1 MYKVEIYVTLK
12 KDVLDPQG
20 KAIKQAAERV
30 KVKNVIDV
38 KQGKYFEVFIDNLK
52 SIKDVK
58 ITCSMLSEKLL
69 CNEVIEDF
77 KIVSIT
83 KVWLHQS

>member
-20 KAIKQAAERV
+20 KAIQQAAERV
-30 KVKNVIDV
+30 NVKNVIDV
-38 KQGKYFEVFIDNLK
+38 KQGKYFEIFIGKLK
-52 SIKDVK
+52 TINDAKQTGSL
-58 ITCSMLSEKLL
+58 LSEKLL

-77 KIVSIT
+77 KIVSVT
-83 KVWLHQS
+83 KV

>member
-20 KAIKQAAERV
+20 KAIQQAAERV
-30 KVKNVIDV
+30 NVKNIIDV
-38 KQGKYFEVFIDNLK
+38 KQGKYFEIFIGKLK
-52 SIKDVK
+52 TINDAKQTGSL
-58 ITCSMLSEKLL
+58 LSEKLL

-77 KIVSIT
+77 KIVRVT
-83 KVWLHQS
+83 KV

>member
-20 KAIKQAAERV
+20 KAIQQAAERV
-30 KVKNVIDV
+30 NVKNIIDV
-38 KQGKYFEVFIDNLK
+38 KQGKYFEIFIDKLK
-52 SIKDVK
+52 TIDAAKR
-58 ITCSMLSEKLL
+58 TGCLLSEKLL

-77 KIVSIT
+77 KIVSVT
-83 KVWLHQS
+83 KV

>member
-20 KAIKQAAERV
+20 KAIQQAAERV
-30 KVKNVIDV
+30 NVKNIIDV
-38 KQGKYFEVFIDNLK
+38 KQGKYFEIFIGKLK
-52 SIKDVK
+52 TINDAKQTGSL
-58 ITCSMLSEKLL
+58 LSEKLL

-77 KIVSIT
+77 KIISVT
-83 KVWLHQS
+83 KI

>member
-20 KAIKQAAERV
+20 KVIHQALERV
-30 KVKNVIDV
+30 NVKNIIDV
-38 KQGKYFEVFIDNLK
+38 KQGKYFEIFIGKLK
-52 SIKDVK
+52 TINDAKQTGSL
-58 ITCSMLSEKLL
+58 LSEKLL

-77 KIVSIT
+77 KIVSVT
-83 KVWLHQS
+83 KV

>member
-20 KAIKQAAERV
+20 KAIQQAAERV
-30 KVKNVIDV
+30 NVKNIIDV
-38 KQGKYFEVFIDNLK
+38 KQGKYFEIFIDKLK
-52 SIKDVK
+52 TINAAKQTGSL
-58 ITCSMLSEKLL
+58 LSEKLL

-77 KIVSIT
+77 KIISVT
-83 KVWLHQS
+83 KI

>member
-20 KAIKQAAERV
+20 KAIQQAAERV
-30 KVKNVIDV
+30 NVKNIIDV
-38 KQGKYFEVFIDNLK
+38 KQGKYFEIFIDKLK
-52 SIKDVK
+52 TINAVK
-58 ITCSMLSEKLL
+58 QAGSLLSEKLL

-77 KIVSIT
+77 KIVSVT
-83 KVWLHQS
+83 KV

>member
-20 KAIKQAAERV
+20 KAIQQAAERV
-30 KVKNVIDV
+30 NVKNIIDV
-38 KQGKYFEVFIDNLK
+38 KQGKYFEIFIGKLK
-52 SIKDVK
+52 TINDAKQTGSL
-58 ITCSMLSEKLL
+58 LSEKLF

-77 KIVSIT
+77 KIVSVT
-83 KVWLHQS
+83 KV